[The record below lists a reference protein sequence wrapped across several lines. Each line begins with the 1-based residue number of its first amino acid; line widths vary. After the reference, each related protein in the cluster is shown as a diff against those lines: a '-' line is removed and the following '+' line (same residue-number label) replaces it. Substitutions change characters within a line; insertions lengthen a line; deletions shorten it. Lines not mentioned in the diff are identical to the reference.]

1 MILAHVVAERSIKS
15 VVELTKMK
23 FSKEQSGA
31 IMHVDGPMMVIAGP
45 GSGKTTVIINRIKY
59 LIESAGVD
67 PADILVITFT
77 KAAAMEM
84 EKRFRDL
91 TRNEDYRVRFGTFH
105 SIFFWIIK
113 TAYRLT
119 NSNIILESEKK
130 VVVERL
136 VKECG
141 LSYDNKDEIISS
153 ILSQISIVKC
163 DMIDIENYYSRDL
176 PEDSFRLIY
185 NRLEAELKRMS
196 KIDFDDMMVM
206 CYELLSKR
214 QDILEQCRNIFKY
227 IMVDEFQDSNKI
239 QYEIFK
245 LLANPR
251 NNAFIVGDDDQSVY
265 GFRGARPEIMKR
277 FLKDFPESK
286 QIVLGENHRSD
297 RNIILASASVISGN
311 KNRFPKK
318 FIPVKKDNG
327 LVKGVL
333 TKNEND
339 EISDIVEQIRI
350 HQKNGI
356 EYNKQAVLYRTNN
369 QPRKLVYQLNKYN
382 IPYRISDTV
391 PNVFEHFVAR
401 DVLDYMSIAS
411 GDMSRARFLR
421 IINKPGRYI
430 SREAFQED
438 PVDYDKLRYRLRN
451 KDYVVEGLD
460 KLFADLK
467 ILKKLKPLP
476 ALNFIR
482 NMMGY
487 EKYLNDYAN
496 YRQMDPGGLIDVLD
510 EVATLIDGLNSY
522 EELFGFIQDYSVV
535 LNNQQNKMQI
545 PDGVNLLTMHSAKGL
560 EFDCV
565 YILDAIEGI
574 TPYKKAKTLAELEEE
589 RRMFYVAM
597 TRAKHELYMYAPKQ
611 IGGKKKEI
619 SRFMVK
625 LMDSN

>member
-91 TRNEDYRVRFGTFH
+91 TRDEDYRVRFGTFH

-136 VKECG
+136 IKECG

-597 TRAKHELYMYAPKQ
+597 TRAKHELYMYATKQ

>member
-1 MILAHVVAERSIKS
+1 
-15 VVELTKMK
+15 MK

-84 EKRFRDL
+84 EKRFMEL

-136 VKECG
+136 IKECG

>member
-84 EKRFRDL
+84 EKRFMEL

-136 VKECG
+136 IKECG

-339 EISDIVEQIRI
+339 EISDIVEQIRK

-574 TPYKKAKTLAELEEE
+574 TPYKKAKTLAQLEEE

>member
-1 MILAHVVAERSIKS
+1 
-15 VVELTKMK
+15 
-23 FSKEQSGA
+23 
-31 IMHVDGPMMVIAGP
+31 
-45 GSGKTTVIINRIKY
+45 
-59 LIESAGVD
+59 
-67 PADILVITFT
+67 
-77 KAAAMEM
+77 
-84 EKRFRDL
+84 
-91 TRNEDYRVRFGTFH
+91 
-105 SIFFWIIK
+105 
-113 TAYRLT
+113 
-119 NSNIILESEKK
+119 
-130 VVVERL
+130 
-136 VKECG
+136 
-141 LSYDNKDEIISS
+141 
-153 ILSQISIVKC
+153 
-163 DMIDIENYYSRDL
+163 
-176 PEDSFRLIY
+176 
-185 NRLEAELKRMS
+185 
-196 KIDFDDMMVM
+196 
-206 CYELLSKR
+206 
-214 QDILEQCRNIFKY
+214 
-227 IMVDEFQDSNKI
+227 
-239 QYEIFK
+239 
-245 LLANPR
+245 
-251 NNAFIVGDDDQSVY
+251 
-265 GFRGARPEIMKR
+265 
-277 FLKDFPESK
+277 
-286 QIVLGENHRSD
+286 
-297 RNIILASASVISGN
+297 
-311 KNRFPKK
+311 
-318 FIPVKKDNG
+318 
-327 LVKGVL
+327 
-333 TKNEND
+333 
-339 EISDIVEQIRI
+339 
-350 HQKNGI
+350 
-356 EYNKQAVLYRTNN
+356 
-369 QPRKLVYQLNKYN
+369 
-382 IPYRISDTV
+382 
-391 PNVFEHFVAR
+391 
-401 DVLDYMSIAS
+401 MSIAS